1 MWLWFGIDFEFNIEV
16 CYVLKVFRVWNEL
29 IVFFLFVL
37 FVYKF
42 FVLKIIK
49 FLYIFIDFKC
59 VYVYEC
65 VCVCVC
71 KDGYL
76 SMESV
81 VYWIF
86 FYFCYV
92 YFSKYNVYFKWF
104 ILKVFVL
111 FINFGSKRILLLF
124 WFLIYFYRDFI
135 VK

>member
-16 CYVLKVFRVWNEL
+16 CYVLKELRVLNEF
-29 IVFFLFVL
+29 IVFFLFVF

-49 FLYIFIDFKC
+49 LLYIFIDFKC
-59 VYVYEC
+59 VYVNEC

-92 YFSKYNVYFKWF
+92 YFSKYNVYCKWF

-111 FINFGSKRILLLF
+111 FINFESKRIL
-124 WFLIYFYRDFI
+124 
-135 VK
+135 